1 MNPRKQGVMRKGAWC
16 AHCAS
21 VHRPMTIPII
31 GYDRYLAGH
40 LQDSMATLFYIHD
53 PMCSWCW
60 GFDPVLDKL
69 LIALPG
75 HIQVTRLVG
84 GLAPDSDVPMP
95 DETREYVQRQWRR
108 IEETIPGR
116 RFNFDFWAKCQPR
129 RSTYPAC
136 RAVIAAREQ
145 GQENDVLMT
154 KAIQR
159 AYYEQARNP
168 SDITTLAE
176 LANEIE
182 LDSDVFV
189 SDIASKA
196 VADRFALEIELS
208 GELGAQGFPS
218 LILVD
223 GDGDKRR
230 QIPVNYH
237 DVEPMLAML

>member
-1 MNPRKQGVMRKGAWC
+1 MNV
-16 AHCAS
+16 
-21 VHRPMTIPII
+21 VII
-31 GYDRYLAGH
+31 GYDRQLAGH
-40 LQDSMATLFYIHD
+40 LQESMATLFYIHD

-60 GFDPVLDKL
+60 GFEPALDNL
-69 LIALPG
+69 MVALPG
-75 HIQVTRLVG
+75 HVQVTRLVG

-116 RFNFDFWAKCQPR
+116 RFNFDFWSKCQPR

-145 GQENDVLMT
+145 GEENDVLMT
-154 KAIQR
+154 NAIQR

-168 SDITTLAE
+168 SDIKTLVE
-176 LANEIE
+176 LANEIG
-182 LDSDVFV
+182 LDNGVFV

-208 GELGAQGFPS
+208 CELGARSFPS

-223 GDGDKRR
+223 GDGDRRR
-230 QIPVNYH
+230 QIPVDYH
-237 DVEPMLAML
+237 DVESMLAML